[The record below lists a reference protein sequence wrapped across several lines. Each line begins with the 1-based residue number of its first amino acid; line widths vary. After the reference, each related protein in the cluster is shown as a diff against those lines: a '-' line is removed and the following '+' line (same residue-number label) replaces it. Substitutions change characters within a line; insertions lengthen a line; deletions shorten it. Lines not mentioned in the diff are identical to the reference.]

1 MNKCPLLGGATC
13 LGAECA
19 FTVGYLTEDT
29 DGNIR
34 GCGYYC
40 AIAQIARLMDGR
52 ATIIDQPVD
61 YVSMEDK

>member
-19 FTVGYLTEDT
+19 FTVGYFVKDT
-29 DGNIR
+29 DDNIR
-34 GCGYYC
+34 GCRYYC
-40 AIAQIARLMDGR
+40 AIAQIANLMDGR
-52 ATIIDQPVD
+52 TTIIDRPVD

>member
-1 MNKCPLLGGATC
+1 MNKCPLLGGAPC
-13 LGAECA
+13 IGAECA

-40 AIAQIARLMDGR
+40 AIAQIACLMDSR
-52 ATIIDQPVD
+52 TTIIDSPVD